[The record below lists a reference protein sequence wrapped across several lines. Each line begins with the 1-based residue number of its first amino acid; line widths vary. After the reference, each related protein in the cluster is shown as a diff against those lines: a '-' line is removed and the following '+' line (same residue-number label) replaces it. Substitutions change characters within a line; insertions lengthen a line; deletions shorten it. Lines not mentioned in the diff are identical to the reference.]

1 MTALCLG
8 VGDPVEALRGT
19 DLAALG
25 DLASRLGVESFLLG
39 RLGPGQTRLEPAA
52 ARWFAELRHRVALVE
67 VQNLMRDEALAE
79 VLSRLSREGV
89 DFILLKGAALRLLRP
104 EAAGRF
110 QCDVDILLRRPDL
123 ERAEAV
129 LGGLGFALDEEFRSR
144 DAALETHFHLGFER
158 DGAVVEAHWDV
169 DRATP
174 FGFLERLWES
184 SLVIQGG
191 GGEARRVL
199 APEHRLLFGCLHLS
213 RHGFEEGLRWLA
225 DLSLELPLSAA
236 EWDRFVED
244 ARAWPWR
251 AAHVPLW
258 MLEALAPGLVDPAAA
273 EAVHRD
279 GSLRLPE
286 RTLLRNLL
294 VHLMMGADWHGLPAW
309 RAAKAVRAWLFSQRP
324 LLAVL
329 AENSV
334 SGLGSR
340 SQPAGFPPGSPQR
353 LPEG

>member
-1 MTALCLG
+1 M
-8 VGDPVEALRGT
+8 GDPVEALRGT

-25 DLASRLGVESFLLG
+25 DLASRLGVESFLLS
-39 RLGPGQTRLEPAA
+39 RLGPGQTRLEPVA

-67 VQNLMRDEALAE
+67 VNNLMRDEALAGM
-79 VLSRLSREGV
+79 LSRLEAVGI

-129 LGGLGFALDEEFRSR
+129 LGELGFGLDESSRSR
-144 DAALETHFHLGFER
+144 DAALETHFHFGFER
-158 DGAVVEAHWDV
+158 DGAVVEVHWDV

-174 FGFLERLWES
+174 SGFLDQLWER
-184 SLVIQGG
+184 SLVIHGS
-191 GGEARRVL
+191 GGEARRIL
-199 APEHRLLFGCLHLS
+199 APEHRLLFGCIHLS

-225 DLSLELPLSAA
+225 DLSLELPLSAE
-236 EWDRFVED
+236 EWERFVED
-244 ARAWPWR
+244 GRAWPWR

-258 MLEALAPGLVDPAAA
+258 MLEVLGAPGLGDALAA

-294 VHLMMGADWHGLPAW
+294 VHLMMGEDWHGLPAW
-309 RAAKAVRAWLFSQRP
+309 RAAKAVRAWLFSHRP